1 MGIDHG
7 GAGQGEKDH
16 DRLDMP
22 PDIPVAHGPE
32 IDISPGM
39 DKIEN
44 IGGRPGKDRDGT
56 VNDIV
61 GFLVDQGEH
70 QDQGQEFDRD
80 LPDRDIGIVLQSLIQ
95 PFHTDKGQEGIGAH
109 DHIKELLPLQTRHSG
124 QQDKE
129 GRIGNGR
136 GHQAQDEQFLD
147 RPAQL
152 FLVIPDAGHGPDA
165 VGGHAQLGE
174 HGEIG
179 NEGGRELDL
188 ARSFRQQDPGDVGEC
203 DQRENE
209 RRHGQHRVHD
219 EIELQ

>member
-1 MGIDHG
+1 
-7 GAGQGEKDH
+7 
-16 DRLDMP
+16 MP
-22 PDIPVAHGPE
+22 PDIPVAHGAE
-32 IDISPGM
+32 IDISPGV
-39 DKIEN
+39 DKVEN
-44 IGGRPGKDRDGT
+44 VGGRPGEDCDGS

-61 GFLVDQGEH
+61 GFLVDQDEH

-80 LPDRDIGIVLQSLIQ
+80 LPDRDIGIMLQSFIK
-95 PFHTDKGQEGIGAH
+95 PFHADKGQEGIGAH
-109 DHIKELLPLQTRHSG
+109 DHIEELLPLQTGHGG
-124 QQDKE
+124 QQNEK

-179 NEGGRELDL
+179 NERGRELDL
-188 ARSFRQQDPGDVGEC
+188 ARSFRQQDPGYIRER

-209 RRHGQHRVHD
+209 RRHGQKRVHD
-219 EIELQ
+219 EIEL